1 MEKTVN
7 NLKIE
12 NDKLNQLKN
21 SVKLESS
28 RIQISQENENA
39 LTNQSI

>member
-39 LTNQSI
+39 LTNLSI